1 MPGTIL
7 LDEPSKSTSGEDDR
21 FQRVLQRNAES
32 TCTVHTT
39 PLALESL
46 KGIGWTF
53 GQVIRLIL
61 SKRRE

>member
-1 MPGTIL
+1 MHDTIL
-7 LDEPSKSTSGEDDR
+7 LHEPPKSTSGEDDR

-46 KGIGWTF
+46 KGIGWTL
-53 GQVIRLIL
+53 GQVVKLIL
-61 SKRRE
+61 SRR